1 MIKIVGLGPG
11 APEALTYGAIKALE
25 DSDNLFFRTEK
36 HPTVD
41 YLKEKLNGFN
51 TCDNYYET
59 SDSFDEVYEKGL
71 KVMDMTAFTLS
82 HENKL
87 PIIVFDMNKN
97 GNLLKIVEG
106 ENIGTLVNI

>member
-41 YLKEKLNGFN
+41 YLKGKLKDFN

-59 SDSFDEVYEKGL
+59 SDSFDEVYEKIAKDL
-71 KVMDMTAFTLS
+71 ISNYQEK
-82 HENKL
+82 
-87 PIIVFDMNKN
+87 
-97 GNLLKIVEG
+97 GNLYMLFQGI
-106 ENIGTLVNI
+106 LL

>member
-41 YLKEKLNGFN
+41 YLKEKL
-51 TCDNYYET
+51 
-59 SDSFDEVYEKGL
+59 S
-71 KVMDMTAFTLS
+71 
-82 HENKL
+82 
-87 PIIVFDMNKN
+87 
-97 GNLLKIVEG
+97 
-106 ENIGTLVNI
+106 LVS

>member
-41 YLKEKLNGFN
+41 YLKGKLKDFN
-51 TCDNYYET
+51 TCVNYYET
-59 SDSFDEVYEKGL
+59 SDSFDE
-71 KVMDMTAFTLS
+71 AFRNFIL
-82 HENKL
+82 
-87 PIIVFDMNKN
+87 
-97 GNLLKIVEG
+97 
-106 ENIGTLVNI
+106 

>member
-41 YLKEKLNGFN
+41 YLKGKLKDFN

-59 SDSFDEVYEKGL
+59 SDSFDEVYEKIANDLISNYQEKGEL
-71 KVMDMTAFTLS
+71 VYAVPGHPLVAERSVFNLMKLCD
-82 HENKL
+82 EN
-87 PIIVFDMNKN
+87 
-97 GNLLKIVEG
+97 
-106 ENIGTLVNI
+106 NITYEI

>member
-59 SDSFDEVYEKGL
+59 SDSFDEVYEKIAKDLDKEIRKYEKEERKEQKEFAHEL
-71 KVMDMTAFTLS
+71 KKQMEKET
-82 HENKL
+82 E
-87 PIIVFDMNKN
+87 
-97 GNLLKIVEG
+97 
-106 ENIGTLVNI
+106 

>member
-59 SDSFDEVYEKGL
+59 RLIPINDLDNIFIYGIGKELIKEVFKSL
-71 KVMDMTAFTLS
+71 
-82 HENKL
+82 N
-87 PIIVFDMNKN
+87 
-97 GNLLKIVEG
+97 
-106 ENIGTLVNI
+106 

>member
-59 SDSFDEVYEKGL
+59 RLVPIKDLDNIFIYGIGKELIKEVFKSL
-71 KVMDMTAFTLS
+71 
-82 HENKL
+82 N
-87 PIIVFDMNKN
+87 
-97 GNLLKIVEG
+97 
-106 ENIGTLVNI
+106 